1 MPKRTDIKSILIP
14 GSGPIVIGQACE
26 FDYSGTQACKAL
38 RAEGYRTILVNSNPA
53 TIMTDPE
60 MADAT
65 YIEPLTPETLIR
77 VIEKEKPDAILPTVG
92 GQTALNLMM
101 DLHEQG
107 YLEKSG
113 VKLIGANIAAIRK
126 AESREEFKEAML
138 DIGMNMPASALC
150 NTYEQALEFKKTNGL
165 PMICRPSF
173 TLGGTGGGIA
183 FTEED
188 FERIVTN
195 GLMLSPTHQI
205 LLEESLLG
213 WKEYEL
219 EVMRDTADNV
229 VIICSIENLDP
240 MGVHTG
246 DSITVAPQ
254 QTLTDRQYQE
264 MRDAAL
270 AIIREIGVE
279 TGGSNVQ
286 FAVDPKDG
294 RMIVIE
300 MNPRVSR
307 SSALAS
313 KATGFPIAKI
323 AALLAIGYTLDEIK
337 NDITRETPA
346 SFEPTIDYVVTK
358 MPRFT
363 FEKFPGSSDT
373 LGSMMKSVGETMSI
387 GRTFKESFQKACRS
401 LEVSRMG
408 FGSDGFLQ
416 ELFDHQALKNKSK
429 AHFYDT
435 LAKSL
440 ERPNPGRIFDVK
452 TALVAGVQDPSSGF
466 TVERVHELSA
476 IDPWFLHQFLDI
488 VHLEQKFREAGCP
501 TDPTSMRVMKQAG
514 FSDRQLAYLT
524 LADQIEAIVANDS
537 EPVHDRRKKLIQM
550 LAEAEKKIAAERK
563 SETDSGAAGGKP
575 VYKTVDTC
583 GGEFEAYT
591 PYLYSSYEDEDES
604 RVTNNKKVMILG
616 GGPNRIG
623 QGIEF
628 DYCCCHASFAL
639 QDMGV
644 ESIMVNSNPETVST
658 DYDTSSKLYFEP
670 LTLEDVLHI
679 CENEKP
685 DGVILS
691 FGGQTPLK
699 LAHGLQDAGIPI
711 LGTSPDAI
719 DRAEDRDRFS
729 EMLNKLGLKQPPNG
743 TAYTYE
749 EAEDIVLRIGYPCLV
764 RPSYVLGGRAMALV
778 HDRDELRDFMK
789 MAADISP
796 EHPILIDRFLE
807 EAVEMDVDALADG
820 TDVFVAGIMEH
831 IEEAGVHSGDSACV
845 LPPVGIAP
853 EMVET
858 IKDATTRIALELNV
872 VGLLNIQFAIQR
884 GELYVIEV
892 NPRASRTVPFVS
904 KSIGVPIAKMATRVM
919 WGQKIKDLNIPA
931 DRFRL
936 DSEYI
941 SVKEA
946 VLPFSR
952 FPGADI
958 ILGPEMKST
967 GEVMG
972 LAASTGEAYIKAL
985 VGTGDKIPE
994 TGGVFFSV
1002 TDQAKAQLAGCAR
1015 DLIELGYKLY
1025 CTEGTAEHLKKEG
1038 INDFTVLP
1046 KLRENRHPN
1055 PVDEVREGNLS
1066 IIINIPDSRKTRDDA
1081 FLIRQEATRRRVM
1094 VVTTT
1099 AGTLS
1104 LVNGLKARSQKEF
1117 DVNALQVVHGPT

>member
-14 GSGPIVIGQACE
+14 GSGPIIIGQACE

-65 YIEPLTPETLIR
+65 YIEPLTPETLIK
-77 VIEKEKPDAILPTVG
+77 VIEQEKPDAILPTVG

-113 VKLIGANIAAIRK
+113 VKLIGANIPAIRK
-126 AESREEFKEAML
+126 AESRAEFKEAML
-138 DIGMNMPASALC
+138 KIGMRMPASALC
-150 NTYEQALEFKKTNGL
+150 DTYEQAVAFKKTNGL
-165 PMICRPSF
+165 PMIVRPSF
-173 TLGGTGGGIA
+173 TMGGTGGGIA
-183 FTEED
+183 FSEED

-246 DSITVAPQ
+246 DSITIAPQ

-264 MRDAAL
+264 MRDAAI

-286 FAVDPKDG
+286 FAVNPVNG
-294 RMIVIE
+294 HMIVIE

-323 AALLAIGYTLDEIK
+323 AALLAVGYTLDEIK

-401 LEVSRMG
+401 LEISRMG

-416 ELFDHQALKNKSK
+416 ELFDRQALKNQGLN
-429 AHFYDT
+429 HYYET
-435 LAKSL
+435 LRQSL
-440 ERPNPGRIFDVK
+440 ARPNPNRIFDVK
-452 TALVAGVQDPSSGF
+452 AAIEAGIDDPASGF
-466 TVERVHELSA
+466 TIDKIYELSA
-476 IDPWFLHQFLDI
+476 IDRWFLNQFLDLAR
-488 VHLEQKFREAGCP
+488 LERSYRAAGCP
-501 TDPTSMRVMKQAG
+501 LDSAGLRVMKQNG
-514 FSDRQLAYLT
+514 FSDRQLAYLRA
-524 LADQIEAIVANDS
+524 ADQIGAIVADDS
-537 EPVHDRRKKLIQM
+537 EPLHDRRKKLLQI
-550 LAEAEKKIAAERK
+550 LAREEQVVTTARK
-563 SETDSGAAGGKP
+563 SEANSAAGRP

-604 RVTNNKKVMILG
+604 RVTTNKKVMILG

-639 QDMGV
+639 QEIGV

-679 CENEKP
+679 CDNEKP

-699 LAHGLQDAGIPI
+699 LARGLEAAGVPI
-711 LGTSPDAI
+711 LGTAPDAI

-729 EMLNKLGLKQPPNG
+729 AMLNKLGLNQPPNG
-743 TAYTYE
+743 TAYTYA

-845 LPPVGIAP
+845 LPPVGVAP
-853 EMVET
+853 EMVEKV
-858 IKDATTRIALELNV
+858 KDATTRIALELNV

-904 KSIGVPIAKMATRVM
+904 KSIGVPIAKLATRVM
-919 WGQKIKDLNIPA
+919 WGEKIKDLNIPA
-931 DRFRL
+931 DRFRM
-936 DSEYI
+936 DPEFI

-972 LAASTGEAYIKAL
+972 LARTAGEAYIKAL
-985 VGTGDKIPE
+985 IGTGDKIPQ

-1002 TDQAKAQLAGCAR
+1002 TDQAKEQLSSCAA
-1015 DLIELGYKLY
+1015 DLLDLGYKLY
-1025 CTEGTAEHLKKEG
+1025 CTDGTAEYLETQG
-1038 INDFTVLP
+1038 VTNYTVLP
-1046 KLRENRHPN
+1046 KLRENRHPDA
-1055 PVDEVREGNLS
+1055 VDEIRDGNIK
-1066 IIINIPDSRKTRDDA
+1066 IIINIPDSRRTRDDA

-1094 VVTTT
+1094 VVTT
-1099 AGTLS
+1099 ADGALA
-1104 LVNGLKARSQKEF
+1104 LVNGLKAMRDNAFTVNSLQK
-1117 DVNALQVVHGPT
+1117 VHGL